1 MILLTFDDVL
11 HIAERVLGEVQVRD
25 AGLLQSA
32 VARPATTV
40 FGEDAYPTLHEKAA
54 ALLQSMV
61 DNHPLI
67 DGNKRL
73 GFVSMLAFYGA
84 NGLQLRLTNDAAYD
98 LVMAVATGEHAEI
111 SDIAQRLEQATEA
124 WSRDR

>member
-40 FGEDAYPTLHEKAA
+40 FGDVAYPTVHDKAA
-54 ALLQSMV
+54 ALLQSILN
-61 DNHPLI
+61 NHPLV

-73 GFVSMLAFYGA
+73 GFVSLLVFYGA
-84 NGLQLRLTNDAAYD
+84 NGLQLRLSNDAAYD
-98 LVMAVATGEHAEI
+98 LVIAVASGELPEI
-111 SDIAQRLEQATEA
+111 SDISQTLAQSVEPWSQAP
-124 WSRDR
+124 